1 MPEVMKQ
8 AAIVIVSD
16 SAYDGEREDAA
27 GPRLALFLQEL
38 GFVVIAQTIVPDER
52 DLIASTLFDLVA
64 YGAPLVV
71 TTGGTGLSPRDITPE
86 ATLTVIEREVPGL
99 AEEMR
104 RQGLQQT
111 RFSLLSRGVAG
122 VRDKT
127 LIVNLPG
134 NPDGAVDSLAAIADV
149 LPHALTILQSQKFHH
164 DDLNDKE

>member
-1 MPEVMKQ
+1 MPDVVKQ

-16 SAYDGEREDAA
+16 SAYDGEREDAS

-38 GFVVIAQTIVPDER
+38 GFVVVAQTIVPDER
-52 DLIASTLFDLVA
+52 DLIASTLRDLVA

-71 TTGGTGLSPRDITPE
+71 TTGGTGLSLRDVTPE
-86 ATLTVIEREVPGL
+86 ATQSVIEREVPGL
-99 AEEMR
+99 AEEIR

-111 RFSLLSRGVAG
+111 RFSLLSRGMVG

-134 NPDGAVDSLAAIADV
+134 NPDGAVDSLASIADV
-149 LPHALTILQSQKFHH
+149 LPHALTILQSQVFHH
-164 DDLNDKE
+164 DESGDNE